1 MMITMES
8 SADERGDNNVE
19 PMLALIMMIQDCL
32 IEVNPSCPQHI
43 TLRKV
48 TRLNCPSYLCE
59 PDEILDR

>member
-1 MMITMES
+1 MMGLLMMVTMES

-48 TRLNCPSYLCE
+48 TRF
-59 PDEILDR
+59 